1 MRSTEAVPCIELSGG
16 LDSNT
21 VAALAKTSGFDF
33 TTASIKAPGFDATD
47 ESHLIERALEHLN
60 VPNIA
65 ISVDELSYFDHLEK
79 SLHRTGRVHSTAS
92 MCILPSVYAK
102 VGNEGHRVILDG
114 FDGDTVVGHGYEQLA
129 LLASRGEW
137 TRCAQLIKDVKR
149 VNSDRASSKMWGFYV
164 EPILRSSAAKL
175 GIRSYLHLVETL
187 TRFMGDSYW
196 EATRYALRMM
206 ARHEQGDHSVL
217 SGGYKDL
224 PSDTI
229 DANKD
234 IWFEYA
240 AATALNDLIGWGL
253 EWKNGFA
260 SAYGVEVRHPFMDVR
275 LVEFCL
281 SVPATYKLRRGYN
294 RWVMRECMRKIVP
307 DEILWRAEK
316 ANFRPVLQ
324 HVIVSLE
331 ERKFDSAVEILCSHE
346 GISKVASRDALSAFA
361 RIRSGEVEPKDY
373 TALWSALYFVAWF
386 KDYAAL
392 APSPTS
398 NSCQTQ
404 L

>member
-92 MCILPSVYAK
+92 MCILPSLYAK
-102 VGNEGHRVILDG
+102 VGKEGHRVILDG

-149 VNSDRASSKMWGFYV
+149 VNSDCASSKMWGFYV
-164 EPILRSSAAKL
+164 EPILRSTAAKL
-175 GIRSYLHLVETL
+175 GIRSYLHLVATL

-196 EATRYALRMM
+196 EAARYALRTM
-206 ARHEQGDHSVL
+206 ARREQGKHSAL

-229 DANKD
+229 DANKN

-240 AATALNDLIGWGL
+240 AATALNDLIEWGL

-307 DEILWRAEK
+307 DDILWRAEK

-324 HVIVSLE
+324 HIMASLE
-331 ERKFDSAVEILCSHE
+331 ERKFKDAVSALTSNSVLTETAYREAVEAY
-346 GISKVASRDALSAFA
+346 G
-361 RIRSGEVEPKDY
+361 RIRSGQVAPKDY
-373 TALWSALYFVAWF
+373 TAIW
-386 KDYAAL
+386 AAVY
-392 APSPTS
+392 SYWWIREYTS
-398 NSCQTQ
+398 RECSH